1 MTQPVN
7 DPWAAAS
14 ATPPP
19 AAPAPA
25 YTAPAGSSLLADAYE
40 APEGES
46 ILFGGTAGAPSLFNK
61 THFVGT
67 ERTGI
72 ITGLTDK
79 QDMDVSTRS
88 PKFWSASK
96 TGGERGNSAV
106 TTDPVDKITG
116 ERNKPVMSAHLALD
130 TAYRLTEQEAMA
142 VNPNRDAGEAGEAV
156 ASDDGSRVLVIRG
169 GAHLKAFKKAMGDA
183 ARNGIRITGP
193 AALNG
198 LRITAKRVGQTPN
211 VIGNP
216 SWVMEYRIE
225 RA

>member
-1 MTQPVN
+1 
-7 DPWAAAS
+7 
-14 ATPPP
+14 
-19 AAPAPA
+19 
-25 YTAPAGSSLLADAYE
+25 
-40 APEGES
+40 
-46 ILFGGTAGAPSLFNK
+46 
-61 THFVGT
+61 
-67 ERTGI
+67 
-72 ITGLTDK
+72 
-79 QDMDVSTRS
+79 
-88 PKFWSASK
+88 
-96 TGGERGNSAV
+96 
-106 TTDPVDKITG
+106 
-116 ERNKPVMSAHLALD
+116 MSAHLALD

-142 VNPNRDAGEAGEAV
+142 VNPNRDAGEAV

-193 AALNG
+193 ADLNG

>member
-14 ATPPP
+14 VTPAPV
-19 AAPAPA
+19 APAPVQPA
-25 YTAPAGSSLLADAYE
+25 YTPASGAPLLADAYE

-79 QDMDVSTRS
+79 QDMDFNTRS

-96 TGGERGNSAV
+96 TGGEKGNSAV
-106 TTDPVDKITG
+106 TTDPIDKITG

-130 TAYRLTEQEAMA
+130 TDYRLTVQEAAA
-142 VNPNRDAGEAGEAV
+142 VNPARDANEAV
-156 ASDDGSRVLVIRG
+156 ASDDGSRVLVIKG
-169 GAHLKAFKKAMGDA
+169 GADLKAFKKAMGEA

-193 AALNG
+193 ADLTG
-198 LRITAKRVGQTPN
+198 LRITAKRAGQVPN
-211 VIGNP
+211 QTGNP

-225 RA
+225 RV

>member
-25 YTAPAGSSLLADAYE
+25 YSAPAGASVLADAYE
-40 APEGES
+40 APEGDS
-46 ILFGGTAGAPSLFNK
+46 ILFGGAGGAPSLFNK

-67 ERTGI
+67 ERTGV

-79 QDMDVSTRS
+79 QDMDFNTRS

-96 TGGERGNSAV
+96 TGSEKGNSPV

-130 TAYRLTEQEAMA
+130 TSYRLTAQEAMA
-142 VNPNRDAGEAGEAV
+142 VNPNRDASEAV
-156 ASDDGSRVLVIRG
+156 ASDDGSRVLVIKG
-169 GAHLKAFKKAMGDA
+169 GADLKAFKKAMGEA
-183 ARNGIRITGP
+183 QRNGIRV
-193 AALNG
+193 AAAADLNG
-198 LRITAKRVGQTPN
+198 LRITAKRAGQIPN
-211 VIGNP
+211 QTGNP

>member
-14 ATPPP
+14 ATPAPV
-19 AAPAPA
+19 APAPVQ
-25 YTAPAGSSLLADAYE
+25 PAGASLLADAYE

-46 ILFGGTAGAPSLFNK
+46 ILFGAPAGAPSLFNK

-79 QDMDVSTRS
+79 QDMDYTTRA
-88 PKFWSASK
+88 PKFRSASK
-96 TGGERGNSAV
+96 TGGEKGNSWV
-106 TTDPVDKITG
+106 TTDPIDKITG
-116 ERNKPVMSAHLALD
+116 ERNKPIMCAHIALD
-130 TAYRLTEQEAMA
+130 TAYRVTAQEAAA
-142 VNPNRDAGEAGEAV
+142 VNPSRDANEAV

-169 GAHLKAFKKAMGDA
+169 GADLKAFKKAMGEA
-183 ARNGIRITGP
+183 VRNGIRITGP
-193 AALNG
+193 ADLTG
-198 LRITAKRVGQTPN
+198 LRITAKRAGQVPN
-211 VIGNP
+211 QTGNP